1 MYCPLCRT
9 ENDDSNNYCYADG
22 YPLHTDIGRL
32 EKQATAT
39 EDFCPSCGNK
49 NRTSSA
55 YCNKCGT
62 NAVNISATK
71 KVAPAKVKATS
82 ISLPKVA
89 VGEKDIRQSA
99 ITGLIAAGI
108 GVVLML
114 ILSFGV
120 MTYVEDF
127 IVKEAAEDGV
137 RLNTQMLRD
146 GSIIKMAVEEDLMVE
161 EGEFELN
168 LSKIYGVT
176 TMVTLLNGVDLQATV
191 DYSDDMYDYI
201 GAEKISLKVT
211 NNFVVGMIAM
221 VIALAGIGLYIGIR
235 ARKYKESI
243 IAPLVVGISVY
254 GVFVMICA
262 WSAKID
268 LMLNSR
274 ILKDMWFNAT
284 VSFGAFSSLFQTLF
298 IGLIVTGLVALF
310 TKYGK
315 TTIQVVRSLPVLQ
328 RYSIFSAIIYS
339 VVFVSLAVY
348 SYIYL
353 TANILPAYADE
364 EWAIKLL
371 AINALPQIMHLAH
384 LSTIHIDIFES
395 FVQLGRGTFSVF
407 TSKNDFIG
415 IDMEPLSVKARAE
428 MFYSL
433 TGSAWYMP
441 KFTFLLPLAA
451 FIFAGYALFRNLKVN
466 IKDIAIFAGI
476 YAGVLAIASL
486 FNKFSVLLNEET
498 GAIIEVS
505 FISALVFPF
514 ILAVIGLAIGAFIRE
529 KRTS

>member
-71 KVAPAKVKATS
+71 KVTPAKAKATS

-114 ILSFGV
+114 LLSFAV

-146 GSIIKMAVEEDLMVE
+146 GSIIKMAVEEDLMVD

-262 WSAKID
+262 WNAKID

-274 ILKDMWFNAT
+274 ILFVVPNVIYWTDCYRSSGVVHKVWQDYD
-284 VSFGAFSSLFQTLF
+284 SSCAFTTCSTKIQYFLSNNLQCSIRFIGGLF
-298 IGLIVTGLVALF
+298 I
-310 TKYGK
+310 Y
-315 TTIQVVRSLPVLQ
+315 
-328 RYSIFSAIIYS
+328 
-339 VVFVSLAVY
+339 
-348 SYIYL
+348 
-353 TANILPAYADE
+353 
-364 EWAIKLL
+364 
-371 AINALPQIMHLAH
+371 
-384 LSTIHIDIFES
+384 
-395 FVQLGRGTFSVF
+395 
-407 TSKNDFIG
+407 
-415 IDMEPLSVKARAE
+415 
-428 MFYSL
+428 
-433 TGSAWYMP
+433 
-441 KFTFLLPLAA
+441 
-451 FIFAGYALFRNLKVN
+451 
-466 IKDIAIFAGI
+466 
-476 YAGVLAIASL
+476 
-486 FNKFSVLLNEET
+486 LLNGKYT
-498 GAIIEVS
+498 TNIC
-505 FISALVFPF
+505 
-514 ILAVIGLAIGAFIRE
+514 
-529 KRTS
+529 